1 MAHFAEIDPST
12 KRVLRVVVVSNSV
25 NTDDGPLGDNDM
37 HPGGEN
43 WCGKNIKF
51 GAIWKQ
57 TSYNHKFRK
66 QFAGQGMF
74 YDEAKDAFIKLQP
87 HSSWT
92 LDENHDWQ
100 PPVARPTGADEAGRT
115 IWWEENNQRW
125 VSRKFEDAT
134 QWNWDP
140 GTSTW
145 QAA

>member
-12 KRVLRVVVVSNSV
+12 KRVLRVVVVSNSI

-87 HSSWT
+87 SFK
-92 LDENHDWQ
+92 DELKPFAFTFLIKSNEL
-100 PPVARPTGADEAGRT
+100 V
-115 IWWEENNQRW
+115 
-125 VSRKFEDAT
+125 VY
-134 QWNWDP
+134 
-140 GTSTW
+140 
-145 QAA
+145 